1 MSESKRF
8 GDGSS
13 GVGDRSQ
20 ESGVAEWL
28 PSLGLALVIANIIGF
43 NFLCGYEGRNA
54 NVQFTF

>member
-8 GDGSS
+8 GDGR
-13 GVGDRSQ
+13 DEFRSQ